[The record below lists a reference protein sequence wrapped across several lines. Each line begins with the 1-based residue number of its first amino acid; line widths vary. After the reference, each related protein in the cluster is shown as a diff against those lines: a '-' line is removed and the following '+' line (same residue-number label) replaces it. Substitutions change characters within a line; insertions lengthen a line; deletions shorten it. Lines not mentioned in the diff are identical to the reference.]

1 MDPPTSLRSR
11 LPPAALPAQSGLLSR
26 ACDGLRSDEPVAPL
40 LFPKWLNAEQV
51 RFEVAG
57 GSYRL
62 IVAFDFRRQIAYVTF
77 IGTHAEYDAIDA
89 LTVSLYQ
96 EAAMDICPIRTDAD
110 HATELKE
117 IERLWG
123 AKSGSRNGDK
133 LEVLVTLVE
142 AYENSR
148 WPVEPADPIE
158 TLKAHME
165 MTGRTQA
172 DLASLLRSRSRASE
186 VLSRRR
192 LLTLSMIHKISREWH
207 LPAEVLVQ
215 PYKRALKPR
224 RTKAA

>member
-1 MDPPTSLRSR
+1 
-11 LPPAALPAQSGLLSR
+11 
-26 ACDGLRSDEPVAPL
+26 
-40 LFPKWLNAEQV
+40 
-51 RFEVAG
+51 
-57 GSYRL
+57 
-62 IVAFDFRRQIAYVTF
+62 
-77 IGTHAEYDAIDA
+77 
-89 LTVSLYQ
+89 
-96 EAAMDICPIRTDAD
+96 MDIRPIRTDAD
-110 HATELKE
+110 HAAALKE

-215 PYKRALKPR
+215 PYKRALKIR
-224 RTKAA
+224 RAKAA